1 MLFIVICAIVGII
14 LPIVA
19 ANRTLPFFLYVIMV
33 LLGIGLCVFGF
44 FAFLTMI
51 ECIKEYKERK
61 HAEYLEMLRLQKLK
75 RQRETVTPIL
85 PDVVYDLIIHNGA
98 IDCDDAIVMTRND
111 ERVKDND
118 EYIRC
123 ELGSDVRKVLNQL
136 ADCGRI
142 GKVYIGNMYIY
153 KNISDEG
160 EHMVVKTMEL
170 SVD

>member
-1 MLFIVICAIVGII
+1 MGYIIIGILAGII
-14 LPIVA
+14 LPIIA
-19 ANRTLPFFLYVIMV
+19 ANTAMPFFLCVIMV
-33 LLGIGLCVFGF
+33 LLGIGLCIFGF
-44 FAFLTMI
+44 FMFLTTI
-51 ECIKEYKERK
+51 ECIKEYKELK
-61 HAEYLEMLRLQKLK
+61 HAEYLEMLRQQKLK
-75 RQRETVTPIL
+75 RQRDAVTPIL

-98 IDCDDAIVMTRND
+98 IDCDDAIVMARND

-123 ELGSDVRKVLNQL
+123 ELGGDVRKVLNRL